1 MKLAILPLLF
11 VFATT
16 AIQPASRITLVDL
29 NQSFEVRASNE
40 VLVKN
45 EGLRI
50 EFQTVAEDSRCPVNV
65 KCVWTGNAKVVLRL
79 SKAGKHNATINLNT
93 GLDPKHLSYQGYD
106 IKLVEVTPQRKEG
119 VTIKS
124 GGYAVTLLVTKE

>member
-11 VFATT
+11 VFAT
-16 AIQPASRITLVDL
+16 AIVKPANDVQQVTF
-29 NQSFEVRASNE
+29 NQVFEVE
-40 VLVKN
+40 VGQQVLVEN
-45 EGLRI
+45 TGLRI
-50 EFQTVAEDSRCPVNV
+50 NFQSVAEDSRCPVNV

-106 IKLVEVTPQRKEG
+106 IKLVGVTPQRKEG

-124 GGYAVTLLVTKE
+124 GDYTVTLLVTKE

>member
-1 MKLAILPLLF
+1 
-11 VFATT
+11 
-16 AIQPASRITLVDL
+16 L
-29 NQSFEVRASNE
+29 NQSFEVKARNE

-50 EFQTVAEDSRCPVNV
+50 EFQAVAEDSRCPVNV